1 MKKIVN
7 IMLVVC
13 CIILIGMAT
22 YLWIIEDPRM
32 HTSEAGVFMII
43 VAIATIVGIRNLDE
57 K

>member
-13 CIILIGMAT
+13 CIILIGIAT
-22 YLWIIEDPRM
+22 YLWIIGDPRM

-43 VAIATIVGIRNLDE
+43 VAIAAVLGIRNLDE